1 MENRMST
8 IALAR
13 PGIRTISLD
22 ALLCAAV
29 VAVPA
34 LSHAAAFPFYLFD
47 PMRLLLFVAIL
58 GTSRRNALLMAVW
71 MPLLAMM
78 TSGHPVFPK
87 VVLIQGEL
95 VLNTLLFHALIHRGR
110 GFFPAA
116 AVSVIASKAAYYG
129 AKFVLLRAAWLG
141 GDLVATAWTYQAATL
156 LFILLAGGAV
166 WYRKGLREGFT
177 GDRDAR
183 AQGRS

>member
-1 MENRMST
+1 MST
-8 IALAR
+8 FALAR
-13 PGIRTISLD
+13 PAVRTISLD

-47 PMRLLLFVAIL
+47 PMRMLLFVAIL
-58 GTSRRNALLMAVW
+58 GTSRRNALVMAAG

-95 VLNTLLFHALIHRGR
+95 VLNTLAFHALARR
-110 GFFPAA
+110 SLGFVPAA
-116 AVSVIASKAAYYG
+116 AVSVVLSKAAYYL
-129 AKFVLLRAAWLG
+129 AKFALIRASLLG
-141 GDLVATAWTYQAATL
+141 GDLVATPWAYQIVTL
-156 LFILLAGGAV
+156 AFILLVGGAV
-166 WYRKGLREGFT
+166 RRLQERG
-177 GDRDAR
+177 AR
-183 AQGRS
+183 AAGGPELSVRGRS